1 MREAEENIK
10 FKMEIDVLVPIPRT
24 VTRDFTSLKHLR
36 QWQKRNDIDGSLYCF
51 AHREYLLNEK
61 GEWEQFTVIGKQVV
75 TIGTATEKL
84 KYRIAV
90 KMTAADYFRLL
101 TRSHEA
107 GVSPSEYM
115 RECFRNG
122 HVKERLSEEH
132 AGYIRQLCGMANNLN
147 QLARKANAGGFH
159 DERWDCKVAVA
170 RIHELITKIG
180 I

>member
-1 MREAEENIK
+1 
-10 FKMEIDVLVPIPRT
+10 MEQT
-24 VTRDFTSLKHLR
+24 KEH
-36 QWQKRNDIDGSLYCF
+36 KERN
-51 AHREYLLNEK
+51 K
-61 GEWEQFTVIGKQVV
+61 GGRPKKE
-75 TIGTATEKL
+75 ATEKL

-132 AGYIRQLCGMANNLN
+132 AGYIRQLWAWLTISTSLRVRQTPEASTMNGGTARWQWQGFMNL
-147 QLARKANAGGFH
+147 
-159 DERWDCKVAVA
+159 
-170 RIHELITKIG
+170 
-180 I
+180 

>member
-1 MREAEENIK
+1 MQRIN
-10 FKMEIDVLVPIPRT
+10 R
-24 VTRDFTSLKHLR
+24 
-36 QWQKRNDIDGSLYCF
+36 
-51 AHREYLLNEK
+51 
-61 GEWEQFTVIGKQVV
+61 
-75 TIGTATEKL
+75 TEKL

>member
-1 MREAEENIK
+1 
-10 FKMEIDVLVPIPRT
+10 MEQT
-24 VTRDFTSLKHLR
+24 KEH
-36 QWQKRNDIDGSLYCF
+36 KERN
-51 AHREYLLNEK
+51 K
-61 GEWEQFTVIGKQVV
+61 GGRPKKE
-75 TIGTATEKL
+75 ATEKL

-107 GVSPSEYM
+107 GVSP
-115 RECFRNG
+115 R
-122 HVKERLSEEH
+122 SEEH